1 MSAAITIPVWAYL
14 LLFAVV
20 LLALGAGMWMGYGR
34 GWDHCEEDQH
44 YERLQAKDKG
54 RYPAGKGRHRTGA
67 DMPGVLLEL
76 PPHSNEPCH
85 PECFGPRCRCHRKTD
100 DYLAYHRGE
109 WPPPGEEA
117 FPVPPQPPPVSEE
130 SWLAYTEQA
139 LAVVSEPATELQLV
153 AAAPDPCCEPCDEYA
168 RLTLERVNR
177 ETAASE
183 TDSAFTRRMAVET
196 DELIKSI
203 RERSNYWRHLIQDQS

>member
-1 MSAAITIPVWAYL
+1 MSAAIAIPVWAYL

-20 LLALGAGMWMGYGR
+20 LLALLAGMWMGYGR

-44 YERLQAKDKG
+44 YRRLEK
-54 RYPAGKGRHRTGA
+54 KGRHRAGA

-76 PPHSNEPCH
+76 P
-85 PECFGPRCRCHRKTD
+85 
-100 DYLAYHRGE
+100 L
-109 WPPPGEEA
+109 
-117 FPVPPQPPPVSEE
+117 VSQE
-130 SWLAYTEQA
+130 SWLSYTDQA

-153 AAAPDPCCEPCDEYA
+153 AAAPDPCCESCDEYA
-168 RLTLERVNR
+168 RLVFERVNR

-183 TDSAFTRRMAVET
+183 TDSAFTRRMAAET

-203 RERSNYWRHLIQDQS
+203 RERSNYWRHLIQDKS

>member
-76 PPHSNEPCH
+76 PPRPAAAQEVWV
-85 PECFGPRCRCHRKTD
+85 
-100 DYLAYHRGE
+100 A
-109 WPPPGEEA
+109 GEEVA
-117 FPVPPQPPPVSEE
+117 ETE
-130 SWLAYTEQA
+130 SWLARSAQA
-139 LAVVSEPATELQLV
+139 LAVANAADFYVEDDPAGDEQAWETGEPVVVVPVVAGPVTELQLA